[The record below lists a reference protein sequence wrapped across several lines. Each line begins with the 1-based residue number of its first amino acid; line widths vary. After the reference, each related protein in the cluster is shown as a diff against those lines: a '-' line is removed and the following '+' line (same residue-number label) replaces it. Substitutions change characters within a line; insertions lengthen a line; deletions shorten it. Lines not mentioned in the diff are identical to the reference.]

1 MSDMSS
7 NDQMLEMFLFEM
19 SSLLEQLD
27 EVLLSSEKNQSLTGD
42 DVNEVFRIMHTIK
55 GSSAMMEFM
64 IISTVTHKLEDCF
77 FLIRENGIDQAH
89 FTRLFDLMLDATDF
103 LKSQLEAI
111 QNGDPLSEG
120 NDELVARAQDL
131 YAILSGKNAAE
142 AAPAQPAASVPE
154 AAPVTGAAAPADD
167 MPQLTGIGAAYH
179 VEVLFEEDCGMEN
192 LRAFMLVEQLRKS
205 CNVISFD
212 PPDVETNPETASHIL
227 VNGFAVIVEADMDA
241 DVLQVLVE
249 EVANV
254 KNAMVQMVDLP
265 RTETAVITGQRYDV
279 MVTFEEGCSME
290 NLRAFMLL
298 NTLRSTCNI
307 VSFKPNDI
315 ENNPESA
322 EYIIKNGFAFTLE
335 TGLSQADLEMAVSG
349 AMHVATAAI
358 TPVEGG
364 SATAAPVE
372 AAPAPAASNAPTV
385 PVAATAPTAPSVQA
399 QTAPAVETAA
409 KTTSP
414 KPAATNKP
422 IKQNLINV
430 SLSKLDELMDL
441 MGELVITES
450 MVTNSPDLVNIDH
463 MDNFSKSARQLTKLT
478 TELQDMVMSIRMVPV
493 AGTFQKMQRIVR
505 DMCRNLGKEADL
517 VTMGE
522 ETDIDKTI
530 VDAISDPI
538 MHLVRNSMDHGVE
551 TPEERVANGK
561 SSKATV
567 TLSAQNTGGEILIT
581 VSDDGKGLDAEK
593 LLAKARESGILT
605 KPVNEYTE
613 KEAFQLLMAPGFSTK
628 EKVTEYSGRGVGMD
642 VVKKNI
648 EKIGG
653 SVVVESK
660 KGHGMSVF
668 LKIPPTLSIVE
679 GMNISVGSSVYTLQI
694 TAISQSFKAT
704 KDQIILD
711 TDGNEMIIIRGEVY
725 PVIRLHELY
734 DVPDAITDIE
744 EGILIQV
751 QSGDHFACLFVDQ
764 LIGMQQIVV
773 KALPVYLNRYNIK
786 PYGISGCAI
795 MSDGNISL
803 ILDAGSIIDM
813 VMDKR

>member
-1 MSDMSS
+1 MSDMST

-27 EVLLSSEKNQSLTGD
+27 EVLLNSEKDQSLTQD
-42 DVNEVFRIMHTIK
+42 DINEVFRIMHTIK

-64 IISTVTHKLEDCF
+64 SISTVTHRLEDCF
-77 FLIRENGIDQAH
+77 FLIRENGIDQSH

-103 LKSQLEAI
+103 LKSQLDAI
-111 QNGDPLSEG
+111 QNGTPLAEG
-120 NDELVARAQDL
+120 NPELISRAQDL
-131 YAILSGKNAAE
+131 YNVLSGKAPAAPAAPPPAKSE
-142 AAPAQPAASVPE
+142 AAPPTAPPKTDDVPS
-154 AAPVTGAAAPADD
+154 
-167 MPQLTGIGAAYH
+167 LTGLGSVYH
-179 VEVLFEEDCGMEN
+179 IEVLFEEDCGMEN
-192 LRAFMLVEQLRKS
+192 LRAFMLLENLRRA

-227 VNGFAVIVEADMDA
+227 VNGFTLIVESELEPDI
-241 DVLQVLVE
+241 LQTLVE
-249 EVANV
+249 EMGYVKHANV
-254 KNAMVQMVDLP
+254 QMMDVSIEP
-265 RTETAVITGQRYDV
+265 EQAIITGDRYDILA
-279 MVTFEEGCSME
+279 TFEEGCNME

-307 VSFKPNDI
+307 LSFVPEDI
-315 ENNPESA
+315 ETNPGSA
-322 EYIIKNGFAFTLE
+322 DEIVRNGFSFSVETAMSRAELE
-335 TGLSQADLEMAVSG
+335 KAVTT
-349 AMHVATAAI
+349 AMHVAGAVI
-358 TPVEGG
+358 TQVGG
-364 SATAAPVE
+364 SSARAAAPAAPVAQ
-372 AAPAPAASNAPTV
+372 AAAPVAAQPAPAASPAPE
-385 PVAATAPTAPSVQA
+385 
-399 QTAPAVETAA
+399 APAAKEPSAPAAA
-409 KTTSP
+409 KAPP
-414 KPAATNKP
+414 KPAASGKP

-450 MVTNSPDLVNIDH
+450 MVTRSPDLKDIAH
-463 MDNFSKSARQLTKLT
+463 LDNFDKSARQLRKLT
-478 TELQDMVMSIRMVPV
+478 DELQNMVMSIRMVPV

-551 TPEERVANGK
+551 MPEDRQAAGK
-561 SSKATV
+561 AVKATV

-581 VSDDGKGLDAEK
+581 VSDDGKGLDAEA
-593 LLAKARESGILT
+593 LLNKAKKSGILT
-605 KPVNEYTE
+605 KPAGEYTE
-613 KEAFQLLMAPGFSTK
+613 KEAFQLLMTPGFSTK
-628 EKVTEYSGRGVGMD
+628 ENVTEYSGRGVGMD

-653 SVVVESK
+653 TVLVESK

-668 LKIPPTLSIVE
+668 LKIPLTLAIVD
-679 GMNISVGSSVYTLQI
+679 GMNVSVGSSVYTLQI

-704 KDQIILD
+704 KEQIILD
-711 TDGNEMIIIRGEVY
+711 TDGNEMIMIRGEVY
-725 PVIRLHELY
+725 PIIRLHDLY
-734 DVPDAITDIE
+734 DVPEAMTDIE

-751 QSGDHFACLFVDQ
+751 QSGEQSACLFVDQ

-773 KALPVYLNRYNIK
+773 KPLPTYLNRYDVK
-786 PYGISGCAI
+786 PYGISGCTI
-795 MSDGNISL
+795 LGDGNISL

-813 VMDKR
+813 VMAKR